1 MVFLTLPSFFR
12 PFLRRYRSLNYSFNT
27 SQKPAFFRPLF
38 PNFAMLLSS
47 ASRLFMNDSRCF
59 FWSASGFES
68 LLSPFMAEW
77 FGPRR
82 RSLNPLQLRG
92 YLHQYNGEKLLWA
105 YTASCFKPTQSG
117 EKANVESL
125 LEAPLLGT
133 SAGTM
138 ESETDLEFN
147 AVRCWFDH
155 HSTAAVYDHL
165 LERDHSGSALWRNSW
180 CFVWRQIGQVSEVR
194 NKCNRM

>member
-12 PFLRRYRSLNYSFNT
+12 PFLRRYRIILSTLHKNQLFFAHYSPTLPCFY
-27 SQKPAFFRPLF
+27 QV
-38 PNFAMLLSS
+38 LLDCSW
-47 ASRLFMNDSRCF
+47 MTQDVF

-125 LEAPLLGT
+125 LEAPLLAT